1 MTGDSPVLSPQQML
15 ARVNEALA
23 EAGLNEHKAVRDP
36 LPLFRELL
44 LDWYACQDLQTADL
58 SDDDAIRLL
67 LQTMSPVELQ
77 ASLRNIFEEAIQL
90 SSAHGTL
97 SVWTRRELD
106 HELRRLQSL
115 IEQQQLHRDASVG
128 Y

>member
-44 LDWYACQDLQTADL
+44 LDWYACQDLQAADL

-77 ASLRNIFEEAIQL
+77 ASLRSIFEEAIQL